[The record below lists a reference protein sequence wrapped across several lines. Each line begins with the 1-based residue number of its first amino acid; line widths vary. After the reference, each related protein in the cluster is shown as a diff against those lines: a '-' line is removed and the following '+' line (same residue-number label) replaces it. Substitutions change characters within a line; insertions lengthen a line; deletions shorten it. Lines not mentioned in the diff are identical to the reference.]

1 MNDEDVML
9 RSCMNC
15 LHYNP
20 RLDLQNG
27 KEYCDKDCYVV
38 DVMNATNCKLYESA
52 LKVLLIK
59 DCDDCPYHNSYQ
71 NYVIECTLQMTDE
84 LGLSRQLRYKEKG
97 YEAAKA
103 ELFSKCP
110 LLNCLGENIINYYK
124 FLDDDL

>member
-15 LHYNP
+15 LHYNR

-27 KEYCDKDCYVV
+27 KVYCDKDCYVV

-59 DCDDCPYHNSYQ
+59 DCDDCPYHKGKRHS
-71 NYVIECTLQMTDE
+71 IRC
-84 LGLSRQLRYKEKG
+84 LSTQ
-97 YEAAKA
+97 
-103 ELFSKCP
+103 
-110 LLNCLGENIINYYK
+110 I
-124 FLDDDL
+124 